1 MTRILGEVCVCL
13 LGGALAIGCGS
24 SREVEVTGEVSAA
37 SGASVGGPIRLEL
50 YDVEAGDDGDELT
63 LVHSATLD
71 QLGSFSETADFSGD
85 KIVIRAIED
94 RDGNTACSAGE
105 LWGEAAVEVDGDD
118 NAGPASITL
127 TGAACPSAE

>member
-13 LGGALAIGCGS
+13 LAGALAIGCGS

-63 LVHSATLD
+63 LVHSTTLD

-105 LWGEAAVEVDGDD
+105 LWGEAAVEIDGDD
-118 NAGPASITL
+118 KAGPAAITL
-127 TGAACPSAE
+127 AGAACPSAE